1 MTVDYSR
8 VAATD
13 IRNAI
18 WAELQANN
26 ILKTSDYNVTS
37 SAPGNLN
44 GPVCPIIPSQ
54 QIPEFNN
61 LLPGKTYITYDI
73 IQRNFG
79 TQWWMSQES
88 MVMQIVSRNNQQ
100 IMTIVNFLTDFVRRY
115 ELSAADINT
124 YGKNAN
130 SPFKFLWCRL
140 ESANPVQPFKDEGG
154 FMSGDF
160 SFMYVYTR
168 SVDEGP
174 NYTGRYV

>member
-13 IRNAI
+13 IRNVL
-18 WAELQANN
+18 WAQLQSYG
-26 ILKTSDYNVTS
+26 ILDPNDYVTDE
-37 SAPGNLN
+37 LN
-44 GPVCPIIPSQ
+44 GLTSPLCPIIPSQ
-54 QIPEFNN
+54 QVPEFNN
-61 LLPGKTYITYDI
+61 LLAGKTYITYDI

-88 MVMQIVSRNNQQ
+88 MVMQIVSRNNLQ
-100 IMTIVNFLTDFVRRY
+100 ILKIANFLTDFVRRY
-115 ELSAADINT
+115 ELTAADINA
-124 YGKNAN
+124 YVENVS
-130 SPFKFLWCRL
+130 SPFKFLYCRL
-140 ESANPVQPFKDEGG
+140 EAANPIQPFQDEGG